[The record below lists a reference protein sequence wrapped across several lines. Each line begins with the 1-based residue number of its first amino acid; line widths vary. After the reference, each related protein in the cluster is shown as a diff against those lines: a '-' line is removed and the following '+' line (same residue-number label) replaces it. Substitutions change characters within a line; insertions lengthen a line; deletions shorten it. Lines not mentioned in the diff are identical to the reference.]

1 MNIETI
7 TEYFYKK
14 TSERIRKAYNKVKG
28 NGKLSYEKI
37 YPSDP
42 KLISRIINNKRGK
55 NNRFLVCDAVL
66 ECNADDGK
74 PSALISMLNF
84 ANRQEVLWG
93 DKAEIASYLPELFRM
108 LWEEV
113 TSDDSEYS
121 VDEEL
126 YFSDYIPYA
135 KYSTY
140 FNILSSGNNRYAAIF
155 YGIREDDIRNNI
167 ESAREKA
174 YDYLYRKCAKRFA
187 DIFNQFV
194 DDTTS
199 YHMLDKT
206 LKVKL
211 IDPLF
216 LPLLNELKPTESS
229 LGLRVKNLIYSD
241 LSKCPRLIF
250 DHDVFD
256 KPSLKKLINASSTYI
271 VALEKIQQE
280 MIEEELW
287 NYDT

>member
-14 TSERIRKAYNKVKG
+14 TSERIKKAYNKVKG

-42 KLISRIINNKRGK
+42 KQISRIINNKRGK
-55 NNRFLVCDAVL
+55 NNRFLVCDAIL
-66 ECNADDGK
+66 DCNTSG
-74 PSALISMLNF
+74 LIPMLNF

-121 VDEEL
+121 VDKEL
-126 YFSDYIPYA
+126 YFDDYIPYA

-140 FNILSSGNNRYAAIF
+140 WTILFSGNNRYPAIF
-155 YGIREDDIRNNI
+155 YGIREDDIINNI
-167 ESAREKA
+167 DSAREKA

-194 DDTTS
+194 DNTTS

-206 LKVKL
+206 LKEKF
-211 IDPLF
+211 I

-229 LGLRVKNLIYSD
+229 LGLRVKNLIYAD
-241 LSKCPRLIF
+241 LSKTPKLIF
-250 DHDVFD
+250 DHDLFD
-256 KPSLKKLINASSTYI
+256 KQISKLINASSTYI